1 MVRPDTRVI
10 PSKWNKSVFSSVSF
24 LVKARKQGDRVSGL
38 LACKPGF
45 FSIQSAK
52 LYIIQEK
59 NERNYTFSFPPPAGG
74 LQGGGRFWFP
84 GAKRLVFRCETLGFP
99 ARNARLQMGGTFL
112 KCFRGKGP
120 DDSFAKPILEIS
132 CFKWNFFQNF
142 RQFFP

>member
-1 MVRPDTRVI
+1 M
-10 PSKWNKSVFSSVSF
+10 
-24 LVKARKQGDRVSGL
+24 SGL

-59 NERNYTFSFPPPAGG
+59 NERNYTFSFPLRRVGFKAEAG
-74 LQGGGRFWFP
+74 FWFP

>member
-1 MVRPDTRVI
+1 M
-10 PSKWNKSVFSSVSF
+10 
-24 LVKARKQGDRVSGL
+24 SGL

-59 NERNYTFSFPPPAGG
+59 NERNYTFSFPLRRVGFKAEAGFGFPA
-74 LQGGGRFWFP
+74 RNAWFS

-99 ARNARLQMGGTFL
+99 VRNARLQMGGTFL

-132 CFKWNFFQNF
+132 CFKWNFFSEF
-142 RQFFP
+142 PAIFFLKSFAISLFLNAFVAGI